1 MGDAG
6 RVSVKSIL
14 KAAQAKDAGQFS
26 VGGIKYPTMTTGKIS
41 NKVKE
46 APAEV
51 RESSPKEIIALI
63 KVIDTLKKDIELV
76 RQEGELKAKQA
87 HERGVA
93 EGKAQGYEEGKR
105 ESSGE
110 YHSQL
115 NTLKSNLANVF
126 AVLSQE
132 KNFFFAEAEQGAV
145 KIASAIALKF
155 VQHLSQTSIDVIT
168 HSVKKGI
175 QALGN
180 ETSLLVKVNPDD
192 FDAVEDD
199 VQFWKPVQSKLK
211 DIQVVEDARITRG
224 GCLLETES
232 GTVDVSVNMVVEGI
246 EDTLNVSLQHFGL
259 ADTKMSDEAKK
270 LHDRNIEQTLGSVE
284 DETSKEEHAGKID
297 SAMQHAYEQLEVDDA
312 QESDAAELGAQDTEA
327 VNAEN
332 NTGVTE
338 ESTSEPNDSS
348 GGDLENKIDN
358 QAPTEE
364 QNSEDTE
371 GEVE

>member
-1 MGDAG
+1 MDESGK
-6 RVSVKSIL
+6 VSVKSIL
-14 KAAQAKDAGQFS
+14 KAAQAKDAGHFS
-26 VGGIKYPTMTTGKIS
+26 VGGMKYPTMTTGKVG

-46 APAEV
+46 PPAEV

-63 KVIDTLKKDIELV
+63 KTIDTLKKEIDSV

-93 EGKAQGYEEGKR
+93 EGKALGYEEGKR

-115 NTLKSNLANVF
+115 NTLKGNLANVF

-155 VQHLSQTSIDVIT
+155 VQHLSQTSVDVIT
-168 HSVKKGI
+168 RSVKKGI

-180 ETSLLVKVNPDD
+180 ETSLVVKVNPED

-211 DIQVVEDARITRG
+211 DIQVFEDVRITRG

-232 GTVDVSVNMVVEGI
+232 GTVDVSVNMVIEGI

-259 ADTKMSDEAKK
+259 ADTKMSDEAKA
-270 LHDRNIEQTLGSVE
+270 LHDRNVEQTLESIE
-284 DETSKEEHAGKID
+284 DETSKEEHAGKVD

-312 QESDAAELGAQDTEA
+312 SELADTLSD
-327 VNAEN
+327 
-332 NTGVTE
+332 
-338 ESTSEPNDSS
+338 ESTTPGHGPDDSMPV
-348 GGDLENKIDN
+348 DDENKLENELPIDE
-358 QAPTEE
+358 PPLT
-364 QNSEDTE
+364 DTE